1 MIDFVVLKCV
11 NMAFLIL
18 SLIPIYFVKKKR
30 FQVLVEIENRDMNDL
45 SPAIENITSAPK
57 KRKKVR
63 IKEYSVQYLNV
74 MQNVSF
80 VSSIGQDS
88 PSPIALEPCNGNRAA
103 VLSLLVRLPTG
114 EYLKRFKKML

>member
-1 MIDFVVLKCV
+1 M
-11 NMAFLIL
+11 
-18 SLIPIYFVKKKR
+18 
-30 FQVLVEIENRDMNDL
+30 EIENRDMNDL

-114 EYLKRFKKML
+114 ECFK